1 VRPRRLYGFVRWYLR
16 ELTGEAAY
24 DRYLDRHRLA
34 HPGAPVLPRREFER
48 RRTDRGDQNPGAR
61 CC

>member
-1 VRPRRLYGFVRWYLR
+1 MTLRRLYGLTRWYLR

-24 DRYLDRHRLA
+24 DRYLERHRLT
-34 HPGAPVLPRREFER
+34 HPGEPALPRRDFEKL
-48 RRTDRGDQNPGAR
+48 RTDRGDHHPGAR